1 MIKKRAWRY
10 KCEFCGKTGSSAS
23 HMTRHERGCTKNPNR
38 LCGVCHQKWDDDHKE
53 ILIKALGDGRS
64 KEVVDDLREAAE
76 GCHACM
82 MAAVR
87 LSGLQTPPDEEGPG
101 FSIEHFNY
109 KEEKDRYWHDR
120 NQENARS
127 YYGMD

>member
-1 MIKKRAWRY
+1 M
-10 KCEFCGKTGSSAS
+10 S
-23 HMTRHERGCTKNPNR
+23 P
-38 LCGVCHQKWDDDHKE
+38 D
-53 ILIKALGDGRS
+53 DGRS
-64 KEVVDDLREAAE
+64 GMSLMQHYDKVITRMQLDI
-76 GCHACM
+76 C
-82 MAAVR
+82 R
-87 LSGLQTPPDEEGPG
+87 LIEEGPG